1 MSSNPDFLRRMHKQI
16 FGDDINSATSNSQ
29 FSKPSS
35 PIGSKFNSV
44 ASSSKPDTE
53 KGTEWWAWLILAVI
67 VLAVI
72 CSSIASSVGGFYAIQ
87 SKQKNQMGNQGTSG
101 GAAQSGSRN
110 NQGAS
115 GSKSNEKSNGSGSK
129 EANKEA

>member
-1 MSSNPDFLRRMHKQI
+1 MHQI
-16 FGDDINSATSNSQ
+16 IFNKDIDPSPAPSQ

-35 PIGSKFNSV
+35 SILSNSNSV

-67 VLAVI
+67 VLGVI

-87 SKQKNQMGNQGTSG
+87 SKQKNQIGNQGTSG
-101 GAAQSGSRN
+101 GAAQPGSRN

-115 GSKSNEKSNGSGSK
+115 GSKSNEKSKESGSK
-129 EANKEA
+129 EAIKEA